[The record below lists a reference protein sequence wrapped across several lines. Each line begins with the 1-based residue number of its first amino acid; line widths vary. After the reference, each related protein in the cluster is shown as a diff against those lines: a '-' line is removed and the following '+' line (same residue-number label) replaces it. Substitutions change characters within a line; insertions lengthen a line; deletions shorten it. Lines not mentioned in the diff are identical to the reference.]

1 MATIRVKVKYVVFTG
16 PSKGIQFERLD
27 TGFQRVGIFQSANLD
42 DIVIPL
48 DVHTAI
54 HLGLVSLDELN
65 LSPGVRAA
73 YHMLMEGE

>member
-1 MATIRVKVKYVVFTG
+1 MAKIRVPVKYVVFT
-16 PSKGIQFERLD
+16 SRSSGIQFELYND
-27 TGFQRVGIFQSANLD
+27 GFHKVGLFSSPNEN

-54 HLGLVSLDELN
+54 HLGLVKLDELN